1 MNPQN
6 TTKNKLIFWIST
18 GIIAL
23 FHIPALFFVNSQ
35 LAIDGTNHVWPFPE
49 WFRLEVSYAQ
59 VLGALIL
66 ICVFL
71 PNRIIERAYVG
82 LWILYISAFIAHLN
96 ADGIVPMSFLPLA
109 FIVILAI
116 SYIYFHK
123 IRSQDIK

>member
-6 TTKNKLIFWIST
+6 TTKNKLIFRIST

-23 FHIPALFFVNSQ
+23 FHIPNLFFIDSD
-35 LAIDGTNHVWPFPE
+35 LAKEGTNHVWPFPD
-49 WFRLEVSYAQ
+49 WFRLEVGYAQ
-59 VLGALIL
+59 VLGALI
-66 ICVFL
+66 IVCVFL
-71 PNRIIERAYVG
+71 PNRIRERAYVG

-123 IRSQDIK
+123 IRGQDIK